1 MPDFLIPRKH
11 YVAEVIEAQLDSTSD
26 DCPADDSTI
35 QRWFQRFKI
44 MAVQVEGMLR
54 KIWSVVHKM
63 QYPIGCSNTL
73 LESIRRKG
81 AGWLTTVTRI
91 VVTAGLWQPTQFAC
105 SP

>member
-1 MPDFLIPRKH
+1 LAPRKH
-11 YVAEVIEAQLDSTSD
+11 YVSEVIEAQLDGTSD

-35 QRWFQRFKI
+35 QRWFQRFKV

-54 KIWSVVHKM
+54 KLWSDDHKK
-63 QYPIGCSNTL
+63 QYPLSSSNSL

-81 AGWLTTVTRI
+81 AGWLTTVTQM
-91 VVTAGLWQPTQFAC
+91 VVAAGLWQPTQFAC